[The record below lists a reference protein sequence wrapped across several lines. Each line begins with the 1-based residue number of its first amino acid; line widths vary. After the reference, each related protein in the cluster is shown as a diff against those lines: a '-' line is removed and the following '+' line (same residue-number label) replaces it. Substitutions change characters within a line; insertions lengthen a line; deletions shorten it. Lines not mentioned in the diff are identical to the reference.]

1 MYCSTHTHTRFD
13 SIENGDLQDS
23 VIAAQMLYIRGI
35 VNVAT
40 ACRNRQEMS
49 RLEGELESLR
59 DRYSSTSEALASTNE
74 DRVRLTEQVDDVKQ
88 QLHRMGDA
96 KNAAQRAAMKQV
108 RFSFINV
115 ILQSLTRS

>member
-1 MYCSTHTHTRFD
+1 
-13 SIENGDLQDS
+13 
-23 VIAAQMLYIRGI
+23 
-35 VNVAT
+35 
-40 ACRNRQEMS
+40 MS